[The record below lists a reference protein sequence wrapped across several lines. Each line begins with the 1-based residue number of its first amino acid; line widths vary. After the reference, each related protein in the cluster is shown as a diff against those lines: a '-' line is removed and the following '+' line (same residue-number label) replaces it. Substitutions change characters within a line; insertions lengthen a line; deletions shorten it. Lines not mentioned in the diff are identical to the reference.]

1 MVRVDAA
8 FFVPKEKTT
17 KSFTGGAGNGEV
29 NKYSFE
35 QNQQTETFLSW
46 YQSSLSFET
55 KKGAK
60 ILLFHKVGL

>member
-8 FFVPKEKTT
+8 FFVPKKKKRKASREELET
-17 KSFTGGAGNGEV
+17 S

>member
-1 MVRVDAA
+1 MLHFLYQKKKQRKASR
-8 FFVPKEKTT
+8 EELET
-17 KSFTGGAGNGEV
+17 S